1 MTRLGGAR
9 RSPAPQ
15 RWQNRCCHPLPTDAL
30 IDLKVRGRLSRF
42 IPIWL
47 NVGTLDTIVH
57 LRVVAAIPQR
67 WPACGCDARRLC
79 IHPDVLQYLA
89 NFSAV

>member
-30 IDLKVRGRLSRF
+30 IDLKVRGWLSRF

-47 NVGTLDTIVH
+47 NVGTLDTIAH

-67 WPACGCDARRLC
+67 WPGICSGTPPLCCG
-79 IHPDVLQYLA
+79 
-89 NFSAV
+89 